1 MYTANNSVCRKC
13 NVQSCRKT
21 NNILRKENFSLHS
34 VWISDLLLLEEFV
47 ALEVRD
53 GILMFVIVYCLVYRI
68 GVAEK
73 GYIMVQLSVHTSA
86 GHSSMP
92 PRESSIGILANA
104 VTK

>member
-1 MYTANNSVCRKC
+1 MDCRPTIAGRICSFRGKRWYFNVCY
-13 NVQSCRKT
+13 
-21 NNILRKENFSLHS
+21 
-34 VWISDLLLLEEFV
+34 
-47 ALEVRD
+47 
-53 GILMFVIVYCLVYRI
+53 IVYCLVYRI

>member
-1 MYTANNSVCRKC
+1 MYTANNSVCKMLYI
-13 NVQSCRKT
+13 Q
-21 NNILRKENFSLHS
+21 I
-34 VWISDLLLLEEFV
+34 ISTLDGLQTQLLLLDEFV

-53 GILMFVIVYCLVYRI
+53 SIFMFDIVYCLVYRI

-73 GYIMVQLSVHTSA
+73 GYIMVELSVHTSA

-104 VTK
+104 VAK